1 MHIYGKS
8 NRSTLFGSKW
18 HGTCIPRSIM
28 LIAEVKYHQRRL
40 PVTEGKEQRSW
51 LWVGGGEDGRKSY
64 SRSCRDASTRKA
76 YTALANDLRFL
87 AVHKHL

>member
-40 PVTEGKEQRSW
+40 PGTEGRSRGAGSGW
-51 LWVGGGEDGRKSY
+51 RVERMVENLTQGAAEMPQQE
-64 SRSCRDASTRKA
+64 
-76 YTALANDLRFL
+76 
-87 AVHKHL
+87 KHTLLLQTT